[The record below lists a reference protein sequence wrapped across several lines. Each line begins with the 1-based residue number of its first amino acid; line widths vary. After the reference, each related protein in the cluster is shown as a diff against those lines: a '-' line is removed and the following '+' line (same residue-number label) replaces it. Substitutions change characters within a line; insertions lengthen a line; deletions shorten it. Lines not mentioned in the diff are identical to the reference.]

1 VQVLGD
7 GAVSVALSVKA
18 AKFSSTAAEKIAA
31 AGGSTELVAGRK
43 KWTKWGYKKEVADM
57 KANGLDYDKVAQQ
70 KRVQRAL
77 NKKKRH
83 AEEVEARRGAKA
95 TA

>member
-1 VQVLGD
+1 VLGD
-7 GAVSVALSVKA
+7 GKVSFALTVKA
-18 AKFSSTAAEKIAA
+18 AKFSATAAEKIAA

-43 KWTKWGYKKEVADM
+43 KWTKWGYKKEVADL
-57 KANGLDYDKVAQQ
+57 KANGLDYDKVQQQ
-70 KRVQRAL
+70 KRVQTAL

-83 AEEVEARRGAKA
+83 AEEVEARKQSKA